1 MLRNGKIEHKKNA
14 FLLFLFL
21 IMFQNFLLYICPY
34 RNVAVLMIEE
44 IDYEKDFSWYSG
56 CFCLPDARY
65 A

>member
-1 MLRNGKIEHKKNA
+1 MLKNGKIEHKKNA

-21 IMFQNFLLYICPY
+21 IMVYEILLYICPC
-34 RNVAVLMIEE
+34 RNVAALMIEE
-44 IDYEKDFSWYSG
+44 IDYEKDFSWHSG